1 MVNNDLC
8 FKTKEGEEYYNY
20 LDSLEGG
27 KFVTVFISEWVGI
40 VADLK
45 EKCKPVKVRPMR
57 NSSSSVVLT
66 KVVHYEEVYSR

>member
-27 KFVTVFISEWVGI
+27 KFATTFISEWTGI
-40 VADLK
+40 VAKLL
-45 EKCKPVKVRPMR
+45 
-57 NSSSSVVLT
+57 S
-66 KVVHYEEVYSR
+66 Y

>member
-20 LDSLEGG
+20 LDSLENG
-27 KFVTVFISEWVGI
+27 KFATVFISEWVGI

-66 KVVHYEEVYSR
+66 KAVHYEEIYSR

>member
-1 MVNNDLC
+1 MVNNNLC

-20 LDSLEGG
+20 LDSLENG
-27 KFVTVFISEWVGI
+27 KFVAIFISEWIGI

-45 EKCKPVKVRPMR
+45 EKCKPVKVRPIR

-66 KVVHYEEVYSR
+66 KVV